1 MKSAVENLEPTRV
14 KVTVEVPIEE
24 LKASIDAAYREVASQ
39 VNIPGFR
46 KGKVPPRVI
55 DQRVG
60 RAAVIEQAVNAAL
73 PNFYRD
79 AMVENNLKAL
89 GQPDVNVTE
98 VPAMSGPLGGQLVFE
113 AEVDVR
119 PEIALP
125 SLKGIA
131 LEVDP
136 IAVTDDDVDE
146 RLADL
151 RGRFGTLSPVERAAE
166 DGDFVVIDLTAR
178 SNGEEIESVQG
189 ISYEIGSG
197 NMIEGLDEALKGTSA
212 GDTSTFTTSLA
223 GDHAGEDAEVTV
235 VLTEV
240 KVRELP
246 EADDEFAQLASEFD
260 TIDEL
265 RLDLRAAVLK
275 DKSEGQAVIARQK
288 LMEHLRTV
296 VEIPLSER
304 LIDAEVADHLQRE
317 GKEPDDEHG
326 TEVREDT
333 KKAMFEQLLLDEL
346 AERTKVEVSQD
357 ELLQFLFGTAQ
368 QYGMDPSQFITAAD
382 QNGQIPAF
390 VGELAR
396 NKSIAVAL
404 RRVTVTDTAGNVVDL
419 SEYLGEDTEA
429 EAQAA
434 VEMEE
439 AAAAPATKAAP
450 EATDA
455 VAEDAPA
462 EAAPVEEK
470 PKKKAPAKKAKKD
483 EAEA

>member
-197 NMIEGLDEALKGTSA
+197 NMIVA
-212 GDTSTFTTSLA
+212 ST
-223 GDHAGEDAEVTV
+223 
-235 VLTEV
+235 
-240 KVRELP
+240 
-246 EADDEFAQLASEFD
+246 
-260 TIDEL
+260 
-265 RLDLRAAVLK
+265 
-275 DKSEGQAVIARQK
+275 
-288 LMEHLRTV
+288 
-296 VEIPLSER
+296 
-304 LIDAEVADHLQRE
+304 
-317 GKEPDDEHG
+317 
-326 TEVREDT
+326 
-333 KKAMFEQLLLDEL
+333 
-346 AERTKVEVSQD
+346 
-357 ELLQFLFGTAQ
+357 
-368 QYGMDPSQFITAAD
+368 
-382 QNGQIPAF
+382 
-390 VGELAR
+390 
-396 NKSIAVAL
+396 
-404 RRVTVTDTAGNVVDL
+404 RR
-419 SEYLGEDTEA
+419 
-429 EAQAA
+429 
-434 VEMEE
+434 
-439 AAAAPATKAAP
+439 
-450 EATDA
+450 
-455 VAEDAPA
+455 
-462 EAAPVEEK
+462 
-470 PKKKAPAKKAKKD
+470 
-483 EAEA
+483 